1 MHHGYLDSW
10 VVLFKV
16 FLLSKVTLDPKL
28 GDIEPLLR
36 RIWGSWEYLFVT
48 FSSINGHINL
58 FNVYFYILVKIYCW
72 FADIQLTAVHPWR
85 ELIWHTFSL
94 RVITFAQGLQTA
106 PQRCAGGILN
116 NKITKTHK
124 HAKQCGT
131 EPTTEGHL
139 FTLWGRKQWVVKLAP
154 PQWETHTSGKPHL
167 PSSEVCKWPW
177 RHLEPWLGI
186 ASRSF
191 S

>member
-1 MHHGYLDSW
+1 MVTW
-10 VVLFKV
+10 TAE
-16 FLLSKVTLDPKL
+16 LSYSKYFCCPKSHWTLNWGTLSLCL
-28 GDIEPLLR
+28 GEYEVP
-36 RIWGSWEYLFVT
+36 WEYLFVT

-94 RVITFAQGLQTA
+94 HVITCAQGLQTA

-116 NKITKTHK
+116 NKITKTHR

-139 FTLWGRKQWVVKLAP
+139 FTLWGRKQWAVKLAP
-154 PQWETHTSGKPHL
+154 LQWETHTSGKPHL
-167 PSSEVCKWPW
+167 PSAEVCKWPW

-186 ASRSF
+186 TSRSF

>member
-1 MHHGYLDSW
+1 MR
-10 VVLFKV
+10 
-16 FLLSKVTLDPKL
+16 FLGVS
-28 GDIEPLLR
+28 
-36 RIWGSWEYLFVT
+36 VT
-48 FSSINGHINL
+48 FSLINGHINL
-58 FNVYFYILVKIYCW
+58 FNVYFYILLKIYCW
-72 FADIQLTAVHPWR
+72 FADIQLTGAHPWR

-94 RVITFAQGLQTA
+94 HVITCAQGLQTA

-116 NKITKTHK
+116 NKITKTHR

-139 FTLWGRKQWVVKLAP
+139 FTLWGRKQWPVKLAP

-167 PSSEVCKWPW
+167 PSAEVCKWPW

-186 ASRSF
+186 TSRSF
-191 S
+191 SLKKIYFYLCLCVFVCVNICHVYAVPEEAKSGHWGQR